1 LMKTVHEI
9 EEGIRYIYLYN
20 KVQEFKGSIYRSV
33 DKQIN
38 IEWRLN
44 ELKRVLNTK
53 YKLMMI
59 VFLVVIIF
67 SYGMLGLYTVEPRDD
82 MPYSN
87 TGVNLSGNQININE
101 NDSNIRGNE
110 FSIYLSGR
118 WGMCQ

>member
-1 LMKTVHEI
+1 MMKTVHEI

-20 KVQEFKGSIYRSV
+20 KVQEFKGSVYRSV

-59 VFLVVIIF
+59 VFLVIIIF
-67 SYGMLGLYTVEPRDD
+67 SYGMLGLYTVEARDD
-82 MPYSN
+82 MSYSY
-87 TGVNLSGNQININE
+87 T
-101 NDSNIRGNE
+101 
-110 FSIYLSGR
+110 
-118 WGMCQ
+118 